1 MKTTRSL
8 ALVMTG
14 ANICIGS
21 FGTVQKGVHKTTG
34 EKRAIKRLSKEK
46 MSPHARIRLSY
57 EIDILK
63 NLDHPNI
70 LRLYEV
76 FEDAKFIYLVTELC
90 EGGELFDEI
99 VSRTRFGERDAANV
113 IK

>member
-1 MKTTRSL
+1 M
-8 ALVMTG
+8 
-14 ANICIGS
+14 
-21 FGTVQKGVHKTTG
+21 
-34 EKRAIKRLSKEK
+34 RL
-46 MSPHARIRLSY
+46 RY

-63 NLDHPNI
+63 NLTHPNI

-76 FEDAKFIYLVTELC
+76 FEDKKNIYLVTEFC

-99 VSRTRFGERDAANV
+99 IARGKFEEADAAHV